1 MALKSKTLQKSA
13 LLWKS
18 TVNSMQIVESFG
30 KNVFVGERMVGY
42 IDREGIFINRQKF
55 ADITPEGEISF
66 GAKRDLTFWG
76 DIRELLTVNENT
88 FTVDISDHF
97 FTYKNILT
105 KTLYNLHTIYRVFPQ
120 KDRLLQSF
128 QP

>member
-1 MALKSKTLQKSA
+1 MALKSKTLQKSV

-42 IDREGIFINRQKF
+42 IDREGFFINRQKF

-66 GAKRDLTFWG
+66 GAKKLGYVDDDGYIIIKDKEVGYIDNDNNFVFY
-76 DIRELLTVNENT
+76 DIK
-88 FTVDISDHF
+88 F
-97 FTYKNILT
+97 
-105 KTLYNLHTIYRVFPQ
+105 
-120 KDRLLQSF
+120 
-128 QP
+128 

>member
-1 MALKSKTLQKSA
+1 MALRSKSPQKSV
-13 LLWKS
+13 LLSKN

-66 GAKRDLTFWG
+66 GAKKLGYVDDDGYIIIKDKEVGYIDNDNNFVFY
-76 DIRELLTVNENT
+76 DIK
-88 FTVDISDHF
+88 F
-97 FTYKNILT
+97 
-105 KTLYNLHTIYRVFPQ
+105 
-120 KDRLLQSF
+120 
-128 QP
+128 